1 MTYAIE
7 KIVATAALSLL
18 CISAA
23 AAQAVGPQTAAPAPA
38 AVDPHALYEQRCSK
52 CHTEHGADLARQK
65 LQFVDGA
72 IRIKRTG
79 KAIEA
84 VLGKHHGVT
93 LTTDETTALA
103 GLFELGIKSKGVF
116 QRHCAICHKSGVAFT
131 RRSVEMKDDRLVA
144 RKAGTEIGAF
154 LGQHSRATPAEIEVL
169 IEMMKYQLRTKPKP

>member
-7 KIVATAALSLL
+7 KAVATAALSLL
-18 CISAA
+18 CMSAA
-23 AAQAVGPQTAAPAPA
+23 SAQAVGPQTTATAPSAI
-38 AVDPHALYEQRCSK
+38 DPHALYEQRCSK

-65 LQFVDGA
+65 LQSVDGA
-72 IRIKRTG
+72 VRVKRTG

-84 VLGKHHGVT
+84 LLSKHQGVT
-93 LTTDETTALA
+93 LTTDETSALA
-103 GLFELGIKSKGVF
+103 GLFDLGIRSKGVF

-131 RRSVEMKDDRLVA
+131 RKSVEMKDGRLIA
-144 RKAGTEIGAF
+144 KKAATEIGAF